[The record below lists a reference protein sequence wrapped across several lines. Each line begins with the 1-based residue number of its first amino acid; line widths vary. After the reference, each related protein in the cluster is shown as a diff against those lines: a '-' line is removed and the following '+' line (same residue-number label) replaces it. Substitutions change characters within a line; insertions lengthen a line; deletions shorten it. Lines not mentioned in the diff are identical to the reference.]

1 MTHLQIGNLYK
12 HMDVPDR
19 IYILHEIS
27 KSCVHL
33 LNLATGFERTVRND
47 MFRCLWRPLGG
58 THE

>member
-12 HMDVPDR
+12 HIDYNHVHV
-19 IYILHEIS
+19 LTEIS

-33 LNLATGFERTVRND
+33 WNFNLGCERTIRNNVFERE
-47 MFRCLWRPLGG
+47 WEHIGG